1 MVVEAEAAVI
11 LRLAG
16 ADVASGSL
24 CDKGGGEPLT
34 CLLLQQVW

>member
-1 MVVEAEAAVI
+1 MVVEAEAVVI
-11 LRLAG
+11 LRLTG